1 VPLKDG
7 INYRR
12 AQPED
17 AFAIMNLYQVACAG
31 TPDDPVLL
39 NYRALV
45 AELNSPL
52 AKWLVADKDG
62 QIVAAFSLM
71 LDLENRLGK
80 MNRVVLH
87 PHWEDSVHLMREA
100 LPLLIGYLQGQVE
113 VLYTTTRY
121 LNLEQQELTLQ
132 MGFKLLGIFPN
143 AMGADT
149 FRVNGLSAYFFDG
162 LLTNRRF
169 ATFKMHPV
177 VAPFYETV
185 RKQCGLE
192 PMELYAPEAEPKYET
207 VPVPPLEIL
216 FAPRFV
222 SDRFES
228 LREKK
233 SIAIHFYPFQEPN
246 ALITGLRQ
254 KVEIFVKVIPEMR
267 FAAIIGERLDHPVDP
282 TELYQQVSLLLNRHN
297 ITYIEMINDA
307 GDSRG
312 IDCLLKAGYL
322 PVAYFP
328 CFKRQGE
335 RRRDYVILSRSFDRL
350 FAMGP
355 IHANV
360 NPLYVEYLTN
370 YFRLEEKA
378 SLDPFCGSDAKQ

>member
-1 VPLKDG
+1 MPLKEG

-17 AFAIMNLYQVACAG
+17 AFAIMKLYQLACSA

-39 NYRALV
+39 NYRLLLKDI
-45 AELNSPL
+45 ESPL
-52 AKWLVADKDG
+52 SKWLVADREG
-62 QIVAAFSLM
+62 ELLAAFSLM
-71 LDLENRLGK
+71 LDPENRLAK
-80 MNRVVLH
+80 LNRVVLQ
-87 PHWEDSVHLMREA
+87 PEWNDSVQLLGDA
-100 LPLLIGYLQGQVE
+100 LPLLIQYLQGQVE

-121 LNLEQQELTLQ
+121 LTLEQQELTLR

-143 AMGADT
+143 AMGADQ
-149 FRVNGLSAYFFDG
+149 FRVNGLSAYFFEGTLSD
-162 LLTNRRF
+162 RRL
-169 ATFKMHPV
+169 ATFHMHPV
-177 VAPFYETV
+177 LAPFFETV
-185 RKQCGLE
+185 RKQCDLPALE
-192 PMELYAPEAEPKYET
+192 VVAPREERRFQTEPI
-207 VPVPPLEIL
+207 PPLEIL
-216 FAPRFV
+216 FAPNFV
-222 SDRFES
+222 RDRFES
-228 LREKK
+228 LRDKK

-246 ALITGLRQ
+246 ALITGLHQ

-282 TELYQQVSLLLNRHN
+282 VDLYKAVSLLLNRHN
-297 ITYIEMINDA
+297 ISYIEMINDA
-307 GDSRG
+307 GDSHG

-328 CFKRQGE
+328 SFKRQGD

-355 IHANV
+355 VHGTV
-360 NPLYVEYLTN
+360 NPLYIEYLTN

-378 SLDPFCGSDAKQ
+378 SLDPFCLPDAKQ